1 MSFSAQC
8 TGKITIPFADE
19 QELERIMNIFDK
31 LKEQ

>member
-1 MSFSAQC
+1 MSCSAKGK
-8 TGKITIPFADE
+8 GKITIPFADE